1 MLLRMLAPA
10 VLLVV
15 TSLLKLFALAKTNL
29 SKKRLLKLV
38 ESTEKFDSLILK
50 NDKISLSFMK
60 DNGSLFSIKN
70 IIKGT
75 DYIDGSVGGN
85 WAMMVDISTDDP
97 FLSNP
102 TGSNTY
108 LVSSRKQ
115 TMSYLKDDVEDG
127 IKLTFTYDISDT
139 KVNNI
144 KVIQTITLLDKDDK
158 ASFSYHIQNSYYNPH
173 KM

>member
-1 MLLRMLAPA
+1 MKSKLINKLMYLSILSGVLAGCN
-10 VLLVV
+10 
-15 TSLLKLFALAKTNL
+15 SSNTNIANDG
-29 SKKRLLKLV
+29 KV
-38 ESTEKFDSLILK
+38 IFEEKFDSLILK

-115 TMSYLKDDVEDG
+115 TMSYLKDDVE
-127 IKLTFTYDISDT
+127 
-139 KVNNI
+139 
-144 KVIQTITLLDKDDK
+144 KVIAHYKKMKKIQEELNKDK
-158 ASFSYHIQNSYYNPH
+158 PLR
-173 KM
+173 